1 MELGN
6 RLTKKVVKSSLF
18 DVLSGRT
25 VGNNL
30 EIAEMGKGSRARLGF
45 SLIFSVIPIK

>member
-6 RLTKKVVKSSLF
+6 RLTKKVVKPSLF

-30 EIAEMGKGSRARLGF
+30 EIAEMGEGK
-45 SLIFSVIPIK
+45 